1 MKSKIKKIVRYCLYW
16 YRQRKHEKFY
26 HLVMKMNG
34 IKDTPV
40 PDEEKWLKRWSQFGM
55 KAKPTQYR
63 VFSNYI
69 GQNMDIVPE
78 DVCHTCIEPI
88 LNPFMFAGYYSDKNI
103 FDRLFP
109 QGYFPRTIL
118 RKMQGFFYDCD
129 YNRLSLNE
137 SVLDSI
143 LQAETCERIILKPSV
158 DAGSGVGVKMF
169 TKAVEGGYF
178 CDSIKLT
185 FEYLENKCGRDIILQ
200 EGVEQ
205 SDYISQFN
213 PSSVNTLRI
222 SLYRSVKDDECHV
235 TSAIMRIGGKGSV
248 VDNAHAGGCYVGI
261 NLDGTLCHEVLDQ
274 YGRRSEN
281 FNGVDFTQNFIYPR
295 WNEVTE
301 FARSVGKYV
310 PHHRLLAL
318 DIVLDK
324 NNNPRLIEINC
335 LYYSSWLFQYTIGP
349 AFGKFTDEILEY
361 CRKNS
366 CYNALQLY
374 V

>member
-1 MKSKIKKIVRYCLYW
+1 MKSKIKQAIRSCLYW

-69 GQNMDIVPE
+69 GLNRDIVPE
-78 DVCHTCIEPI
+78 DVCHSCIEPI

-118 RKMQGFFYDCD
+118 RKMQGFFYDRD

-169 TKAVEGGYF
+169 TKAAGGG
-178 CDSIKLT
+178 I
-185 FEYLENKCGRDIILQ
+185 
-200 EGVEQ
+200 
-205 SDYISQFN
+205 
-213 PSSVNTLRI
+213 
-222 SLYRSVKDDECHV
+222 
-235 TSAIMRIGGKGSV
+235 SAI
-248 VDNAHAGGCYVGI
+248 A
-261 NLDGTLCHEVLDQ
+261 
-274 YGRRSEN
+274 
-281 FNGVDFTQNFIYPR
+281 
-295 WNEVTE
+295 
-301 FARSVGKYV
+301 
-310 PHHRLLAL
+310 
-318 DIVLDK
+318 
-324 NNNPRLIEINC
+324 
-335 LYYSSWLFQYTIGP
+335 
-349 AFGKFTDEILEY
+349 
-361 CRKNS
+361 
-366 CYNALQLY
+366 
-374 V
+374 